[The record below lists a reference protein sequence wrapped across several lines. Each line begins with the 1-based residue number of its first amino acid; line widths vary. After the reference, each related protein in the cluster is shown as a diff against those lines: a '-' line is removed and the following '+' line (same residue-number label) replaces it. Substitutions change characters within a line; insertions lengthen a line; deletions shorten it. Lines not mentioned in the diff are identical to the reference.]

1 MKHIFRKNQVII
13 TALAIMIA
21 VAGYLQFNQD
31 KVANYGQNTKET
43 MDVVE
48 DDGTVDVD
56 ADAAIATD
64 DAAATSDADAVAD
77 NDETADISDED
88 ASDETIPVSD
98 TGELEP
104 DKDSKE
110 TAGEAVLVN
119 NTINADF
126 FASAKLEREQTRA
139 KNKDIL
145 MDLVDNTNLTEEQKE
160 DAINGVIELTAIA
173 EKETATEMLLEAKG
187 FDNAVVSIADERVN
201 VVVSAEELTDQQKA
215 QIEDIVKN
223 ETKADVKNITISPVK
238 VEEQK

>member
-187 FDNAVVSIADERVN
+187 FDDAVVSIADERVN

>member
-64 DAAATSDADAVAD
+64 DAAATSDADAVVD

-187 FDNAVVSIADERVN
+187 FDDAVVSIADERVN